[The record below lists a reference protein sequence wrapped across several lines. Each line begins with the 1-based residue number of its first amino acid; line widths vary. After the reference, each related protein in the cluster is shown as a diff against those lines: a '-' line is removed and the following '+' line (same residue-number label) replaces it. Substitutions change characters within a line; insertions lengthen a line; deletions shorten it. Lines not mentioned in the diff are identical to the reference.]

1 MNTSNWAE
9 AGRDCSMMNNKSLMI
24 TALFVFTVI
33 GAYSIYKPFLLSLT
47 VAMLL
52 TMATY
57 NLTKKMIKFFKSR
70 KISAGIAT
78 LLLMLIIFAPIV
90 YMATTGVGYISQ
102 LSVEKINH
110 VTAVFKTFGEEIP
123 IIKDWIA
130 TALSDEKIAGYIRYA
145 TSYVTT
151 AGSVGLGFVKNMVLV
166 LVFYFL
172 INYYG
177 ERFFELVRALMP
189 ISKIKSAKMIHE
201 VSSTME
207 VVFYSIIVTA
217 IFEGVLFGVMVSYFG
232 YDGLLF
238 GMIYGFA
245 SLIPIVGGAVVW
257 IPVSLY
263 AWTTINANTAIFIA
277 SYSVVVI
284 SIIADTFIKPVII
297 KVIKEDL
304 LKSNIEVNELV
315 IFFSILAGMSTYGFW
330 GMILG
335 PAITSFLI
343 AITKIYIDY
352 NIKEQAAAK

>member
-1 MNTSNWAE
+1 
-9 AGRDCSMMNNKSLMI
+9 MI
-24 TALFVFTVI
+24 TALFIFSII
-33 GAYSIYKPFLLSLT
+33 GAYSIYQPFLLSLV

-57 NLTKKMIKFFKSR
+57 NLTKKVIKYFKSR
-70 KISAGIAT
+70 KISAVIVT
-78 LLLMLIIFAPIV
+78 IFLTLIIFVPIV
-90 YMATTGVGYISQ
+90 YIATVGVSYAANIDVKIIKEIT
-102 LSVEKINH
+102 SV
-110 VTAVFKTFGEEIP
+110 VKTFAEEIP
-123 IIKDWIA
+123 YLKEWVEA
-130 TALSDEKIAGYIRYA
+130 GLSDEKIAEYIRESTLYM
-145 TSYVTT
+145 TS

-177 ERFFELVRALMP
+177 ERFFDLVRALMP
-189 ISKIKSAKMIHE
+189 VSKMKSAKMIHE

-217 IFEGVLFGVMVSYFG
+217 IFEGFLFGIMVSQFG
-232 YDGLLF
+232 FNGLLF
-238 GMIYGFA
+238 GVIYGFA
-245 SLIPIVGGAVVW
+245 SLIPLIGGAVVW
-257 IPVSLY
+257 IPVALY
-263 AWTTINANTAIFIA
+263 SWTKIDANTAIIIA
-277 SYSVVVI
+277 TYSVVVI
-284 SIIADTFIKPVII
+284 SIIADTFVKPMII

-304 LKSNIEVNELV
+304 LKSTIEINEIV

-352 NIKEQAAAK
+352 NYKEQAIGRN

>member
-1 MNTSNWAE
+1 
-9 AGRDCSMMNNKSLMI
+9 MNNKSLMI

-47 VAMLL
+47 VAILL
-52 TMATY
+52 AMATY
-57 NLTKKMIKFFKSR
+57 NLTKKLIKLFKSR
-70 KISAGIAT
+70 KISAGIST

-90 YMATTGVGYISQ
+90 YMATTGVSYMAQ
-102 LSVEKINH
+102 LNVEKIKH
-110 VTAVFKTFGEEIP
+110 VTVVLKTFGEEIP
-123 IIKDWIA
+123 FVKEWIT
-130 TALSDEKIAGYIRYA
+130 TALSDEKIAEYVQYA
-145 TSYVTT
+145 TSYLTT
-151 AGSVGLGFVKNMVLV
+151 VGSMGLGFVKNMILV
-166 LVFYFL
+166 LIFYFL

-189 ISKIKSAKMIHE
+189 ISKMRSAKMIHE

-207 VVFYSIIVTA
+207 VVFYSIIITA
-217 IFEGVLFGVMVSYFG
+217 IFEGFLFGVMVSYFG
-232 YDGLLF
+232 FNSLLF
-238 GMIYGFA
+238 GLIYGFA
-245 SLIPIVGGAVVW
+245 SLIPIIGGAVVW
-257 IPVSLY
+257 VPVSLY
-263 AWTTINANTAIFIA
+263 AWTTIDANAAVFIA

-297 KVIKEDL
+297 KIIKEDL
-304 LKSNIEVNELV
+304 LKGNLEVNEIV

-352 NIKEQAAAK
+352 NAHEQLSAP

>member
-1 MNTSNWAE
+1 MIS
-9 AGRDCSMMNNKSLMI
+9 NKSLMI
-24 TALFVFTVI
+24 TTLFVFTVI
-33 GAYSIYKPFLLSLT
+33 GAYSIYKPFLLPLT
-47 VAMLL
+47 VAILL

-78 LLLMLIIFAPIV
+78 LLLVLIIFAPIV
-90 YMATTGVGYISQ
+90 YMATTGVGYMSE
-102 LSVEKINH
+102 LSVEKIKH
-110 VTAVFKTFGEEIP
+110 VTVVFKTFGEEIP
-123 IIKDWIA
+123 IVKEWIA
-130 TALSDEKIAGYIRYA
+130 TALSDEKIAEYIQGA
-145 TSYVTT
+145 TSYLTT
-151 AGSVGLGFVKNMVLV
+151 AGSVGLGFVKNMILV

-189 ISKIKSAKMIHE
+189 INKMKSAKMIHE

-217 IFEGVLFGVMVSYFG
+217 IFEGFLFGIMVSYFG
-232 YDGLLF
+232 FNGLLF

-245 SLIPIVGGAVVW
+245 SLIPIIGGAVVW
-257 IPVSLY
+257 LPVSLY
-263 AWTTINANTAIFIA
+263 AWTTIDANAAIFIA
-277 SYSVVVI
+277 SYSVVIV

-304 LKSNIEVNELV
+304 LKSNIEVNEIV

-352 NIKEQAAAK
+352 NTKEQLISK